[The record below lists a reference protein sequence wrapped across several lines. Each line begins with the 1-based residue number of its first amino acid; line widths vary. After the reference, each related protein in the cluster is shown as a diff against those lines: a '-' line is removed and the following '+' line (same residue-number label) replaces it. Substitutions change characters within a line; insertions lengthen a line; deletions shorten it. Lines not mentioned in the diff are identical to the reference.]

1 MSIRVDDEHIQLIPK
16 DEEEEEEEEEDD
28 LSKTGIKHLG
38 KECKFKTSLIWLKR
52 IECRNNKVL
61 HCYHGNF
68 TVLSPI

>member
-38 KECKFKTSLIWLKR
+38 KECKFKTSLIW
-52 IECRNNKVL
+52 
-61 HCYHGNF
+61 
-68 TVLSPI
+68 